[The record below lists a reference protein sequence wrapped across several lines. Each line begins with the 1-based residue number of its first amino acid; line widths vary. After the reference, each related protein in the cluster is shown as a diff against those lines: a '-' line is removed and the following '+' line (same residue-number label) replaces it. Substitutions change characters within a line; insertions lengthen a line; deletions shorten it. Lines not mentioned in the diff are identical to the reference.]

1 MRIAT
6 PPRRAKDVADAALM
20 VTAGTVTAAV
30 EITKVASATEAK
42 AIQATMYPIMLE
54 KKNNSHRIQ
63 KKISLKNIFP

>member
-54 KKNNSHRIQ
+54 EKKNNSHRI
-63 KKISLKNIFP
+63 KKKFL